1 MNNERFELILHAA
14 VRGEKDALEE
24 LLELYMPLIDRYSYV
39 EGRLDEDLRQYLL
52 MHIVKQ
58 IRKFKL

>member
-1 MNNERFELILHAA
+1 
-14 VRGEKDALEE
+14 
-24 LLELYMPLIDRYSYV
+24 
-39 EGRLDEDLRQYLL
+39 GRLDEDLRQYLL